1 MVRHLHD
8 VGAQLGVPGEEL
20 PLGLRLHVT
29 EDDKAGL
36 LRDQALKFLLEPRHV
51 TPAVLFLLGTA
62 SSAIT
67 GQEIVVDGGKFM
79 G

>member
-1 MVRHLHD
+1 MRGGRHEEVR
-8 VGAQLGVPGEEL
+8 E
-20 PLGLRLHVT
+20 GLQIRS
-29 EDDKAGL
+29 ARGS
-36 LRDQALKFLLEPRHV
+36 RDQALKFLLEPRHV
-51 TPAVLFLLGTA
+51 APAVLFLLGSA